1 MRGFRSR
8 PRRVQNET
16 IREATA
22 ALRSAKR
29 VFALTGAGMGVASGL
44 KTFRGDG
51 GYWREKPVELLASR
65 AGFEGDPSF
74 VWAWYNE
81 RFAAYAAAE
90 PNAGH
95 TALMEL
101 ERRVHAFFL
110 ATQNVD
116 GLQRRAGS
124 RALVELHGDL
134 QSIRC
139 TGCAY
144 RETLAAPFDVAR
156 IAHGCGGKL
165 RPNVVWFGESLPPE
179 AWERAASE
187 SAAADVVIVA
197 GTSLLVHPAASL
209 ARVGDARVTVIEIN
223 PDASGGRNVLALR
236 DGVEVA
242 LPRIVA
248 ELAR

>member
-1 MRGFRSR
+1 MQS
-8 PRRVQNET
+8 ET
-16 IREATA
+16 VREAVA
-22 ALRSAKR
+22 ALRRAER
-29 VFALTGAGMGVASGL
+29 VFVLTGAGMGVASGL

-65 AGFEGDPSF
+65 AGFESDPLF

-95 TALMEL
+95 TALVEL
-101 ERRVHAFFL
+101 ERRVPAFFL

-134 QSIRC
+134 QSVRC

-144 RETLAAPFDVAR
+144 REALAAPFDVAR
-156 IAHGCGGKL
+156 IAHACGGKL
-165 RPNVVWFGESLPPE
+165 RPNVVWFGEALPPA
-179 AWERAASE
+179 AWERAESE
-187 SAAADVVIVA
+187 SAAADVVLVA

-209 ARVGDARVTVIEIN
+209 ARVGERGVTVIEIN

-236 DGVEVA
+236 AGVEVA
-242 LPRIVA
+242 LPQIVA
-248 ELAR
+248 ELPL

>member
-1 MRGFRSR
+1 ME
-8 PRRVQNET
+8 NEAV
-16 IREATA
+16 RDATA
-22 ALRSAKR
+22 ALRRAQR

-65 AGFEGDPSF
+65 AGFESDPPF

-95 TALMEL
+95 TALAEL
-101 ERRVHAFFL
+101 ERRVPAFFL

-124 RALVELHGDL
+124 RALTELHRDL
-134 QSIRC
+134 QSVRC
-139 TGCAY
+139 TGCEY
-144 RETLAAPFDVAR
+144 RETLAVPFDVAR
-156 IAHGCGGKL
+156 IPHACGGKL
-165 RPNVVWFGESLPPE
+165 RPNVVWFGESLPPA
-179 AWERAASE
+179 AWERAERE
-187 SAAADVVIVA
+187 SAAADVVLVA
-197 GTSLLVHPAASL
+197 GTSLLVAPAASL
-209 ARVGDARVTVIEIN
+209 ARVGDERVTVIEIN
-223 PDASGGRNVLALR
+223 PDASGGRNVIAVR
-236 DGVEVA
+236 GGVEDA